1 MNEGDLIKIL
11 EIIMYRL
18 EGKEFVWRLE
28 WSANL
33 KIQGIDVSI
42 RDLDITTNDEG
53 IVIFRNTL
61 KEFIVGDFFSEKING
76 LSLVCNI
83 NGFEVEI
90 NSYWDRKKDMF
101 DKIENLLW
109 QWLEI
114 PILPLEYAKIFYEL
128 IDRRDKVDLI
138 SNYLL
143 NNSK

>member
-1 MNEGDLIKIL
+1 M
-11 EIIMYRL
+11 
-18 EGKEFVWRLE
+18 
-28 WSANL
+28 
-33 KIQGIDVSI
+33 
-42 RDLDITTNDEG
+42 DITTNDEG

-90 NSYWDRKKDMF
+90 NSYWDRKKYMF

-128 IDRRDKVDLI
+128 IERRDKVDLI